1 MDITLRFD
9 RQVAELLD
17 FVDSRIGLDN
27 TIVVF
32 TSDHGV
38 AISPKLGASIGLT
51 SRVDN
56 AEVLRKIRGAISN
69 RYNPLAKS
77 PDPTADYLYQ
87 YDDGGNLSAAILN
100 NNVYFNLKALQRDNV
115 NVEEIERVAG
125 EAALTVPGVVR
136 YFTRTDL
143 IKGAGLTSNAGKS
156 VDPVASRVQHGFF
169 PRRSGNVIFINQPF
183 TYSSTA
189 IQATHGSPY
198 SYDTHVPLIIRGSG
212 IRSGRYLQPATPA
225 DIAPTLAAILK
236 IQAPSSVTGRIL
248 SEAISGKE

>member
-87 YDDGGNLSAAILN
+87 YEDGGNLSAAILN
-100 NNVYFNLKALQRDNV
+100 NSVYFNLKALQRDNV

-143 IKGAGLTSNAGKS
+143 IKGAGLTSNAG
-156 VDPVASRVQHGFF
+156 SR
-169 PRRSGNVIFINQPF
+169 
-183 TYSSTA
+183 
-189 IQATHGSPY
+189 
-198 SYDTHVPLIIRGSG
+198 
-212 IRSGRYLQPATPA
+212 
-225 DIAPTLAAILK
+225 
-236 IQAPSSVTGRIL
+236 
-248 SEAISGKE
+248 